1 MNWFD
6 KKADGLWV
14 KRIAQENNAW
24 AQHTAMKYSQDEPY
38 IYRYS
43 QTNSMR
49 SSVSDGNSLRLSTKL
64 TQKQKKRVDP
74 DDINS
79 GSDDEI
85 LYPGMSKKEV
95 RFAKLK
101 KRDQDIAS
109 QVFLGHKGR
118 KIFQKAQVRNSHIV
132 PATSADQELGRL
144 NKSQK
149 LLVEKQKRM
158 QNLHKMVQDKYQ
170 SQRPSEVYQNP
181 DSLSSLSNIESLKE
195 RRSLRRNARN
205 LKSSDRGSVLSG
217 EASLEMGRQ
226 SQIQNL
232 AQDEYYNALK
242 AFQTENSHRTIET
255 NYQTKKRQK
264 SETTKS
270 GVYDFQKNKEKP
282 NNQLPEKEREIQ
294 LTEIPKTYQKQLI
307 DQIVREMTNEK
318 IETLYKKKQQ
328 EKEKEKNRN
337 SKSQQ

>member
-1 MNWFD
+1 
-6 KKADGLWV
+6 
-14 KRIAQENNAW
+14 
-24 AQHTAMKYSQDEPY
+24 
-38 IYRYS
+38 
-43 QTNSMR
+43 
-49 SSVSDGNSLRLSTKL
+49 
-64 TQKQKKRVDP
+64 
-74 DDINS
+74 
-79 GSDDEI
+79 
-85 LYPGMSKKEV
+85 
-95 RFAKLK
+95 
-101 KRDQDIAS
+101 
-109 QVFLGHKGR
+109 
-118 KIFQKAQVRNSHIV
+118 
-132 PATSADQELGRL
+132 
-144 NKSQK
+144 
-149 LLVEKQKRM
+149 
-158 QNLHKMVQDKYQ
+158 
-170 SQRPSEVYQNP
+170 
-181 DSLSSLSNIESLKE
+181 
-195 RRSLRRNARN
+195 
-205 LKSSDRGSVLSG
+205 
-217 EASLEMGRQ
+217 MGRQ